1 MKNMARRKT
10 RSRRRTPKTISLYD
24 AAVAY
29 GNLTILTEGTVGS
42 GPVGFF
48 TGDFDLKSVSTSIG
62 DSWGSHS
69 SSMTTISGG
78 QQISLRDMLNEPGMS
93 FDQIQSNVKA
103 NAVGMAMNAILF
115 NAGAKVLKR
124 AIRQPINQA
133 NRLIRPL
140 GMGVRI

>member
-1 MKNMARRKT
+1 MARRKK
-10 RSRRRTPKTISLYD
+10 RSRRRSPKTISLYD

-29 GNLTILTEGTVGS
+29 GNLTILTEGTVGT

-48 TGDFDLKSVSTSIG
+48 TGDYDLKSVSTTVG
-62 DSWGSHS
+62 DSWHGSQTL
-69 SSMTTISGG
+69 TTSIVGAS
-78 QQISLRDMLNEPGMS
+78 QISLRDMLNEPGMS
-93 FDQIQSNVKA
+93 FDQIQANVKA

>member
-1 MKNMARRKT
+1 MARKKK

-42 GPVGFF
+42 GPIGFF
-48 TGDFDLKSVSTSIG
+48 TGDFDLKSTSTSIG

-69 SSMTTISGG
+69 SSIATISGAS
-78 QQISLRDMLNEPGMS
+78 QISLRDMLNEPGMS
-93 FDQIQSNVKA
+93 FDQIQANVKA

-115 NAGAKVLKR
+115 NAGARVLKR

-140 GMGVRI
+140 NMGVRI

>member
-1 MKNMARRKT
+1 MARKKKT
-10 RSRRRTPKTISLYD
+10 TRRRTPKTISLYD

-48 TGDFDLKSVSTSIG
+48 TGDFDLKSTSTSIG
-62 DSWGSHS
+62 DSWNSA
-69 SSMTTISGG
+69 SSMTTRISGAS
-78 QQISLRDMLNEPGMS
+78 QISLRDMLNEPGMS
-93 FDQIQSNVKA
+93 FDQIQSNVKE
-103 NAVGMAMNAILF
+103 NAVGMALNAILF
-115 NAGAKVLKR
+115 NAGARVLKR

>member
-1 MKNMARRKT
+1 MKKMARRKK

-24 AAVAY
+24 AAVAW

-42 GPVGFF
+42 GPIGFF
-48 TGDFDLKSVSTSIG
+48 TGDFDLKAGTTSIG

-69 SSMTTISGG
+69 SSITTISGG
-78 QQISLRDMLNEPGMS
+78 SQISLRDMLNEPGLS
-93 FDQIQSNVKA
+93 FGQIQENVKA
-103 NAVGMAMNAILF
+103 NAVGIAMNAILF
-115 NAGAKVLKR
+115 NAGARVLKR

-140 GMGVRI
+140 NMGVRI